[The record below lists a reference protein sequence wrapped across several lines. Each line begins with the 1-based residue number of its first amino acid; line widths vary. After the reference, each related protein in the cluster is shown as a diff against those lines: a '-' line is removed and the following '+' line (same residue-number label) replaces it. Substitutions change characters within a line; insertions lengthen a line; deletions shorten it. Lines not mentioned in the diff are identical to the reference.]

1 MPANVTDVLGRGND
15 REHVSMLEMSRDF
28 LETECLRVAT
38 TLLGYGPVEVE
49 RIARVD
55 FGIVDQIGAS
65 KEVGVLPPIAEC
77 GRLLQRSREKLHHWR
92 NVRATAGDGTSS
104 CCGKP
109 IADRL
114 LSWASCGVRLPVSI
128 D

>member
-38 TLLGYGPVEVE
+38 TLLGYGHLEVK
-49 RIARVD
+49 RIARGD
-55 FGIVDQIGAS
+55 FRDSRPIGAS

-77 GRLLQRSREKLHHWR
+77 GRLLRPSREE
-92 NVRATAGDGTSS
+92 TASGARPCGQDGIVEPS
-104 CCGKP
+104 CYWFVFDPGRP
-109 IADRL
+109 SRL
-114 LSWASCGVRLPVSI
+114 TT
-128 D
+128 